1 MCPKDVTDIRMPSR
15 DDDNRLVGP
24 PIVELEFEKDVLGP
38 LKKERPTLCERC
50 LQIGHPKMYCRS
62 NRELCTN
69 CAEHLQEGRM
79 YDCRGNFCLYCKEPH
94 KIGDKNICGG
104 YKMEATIQNNMRLDK
119 CGAYTAK
126 ETLGYM
132 GRKSY
137 VSAARGAAKREE
149 K

>member
-79 YDCRGNFCLYCKEPH
+79 YDCRGNFCLYCKNTH
-94 KIGDKNICGG
+94 DKKIFDE
-104 YKMEATIQNNMRLDK
+104 YKMEATIQSKMRLVKGDV
-119 CGAYTAK
+119 YTAK
-126 ETLGYM
+126 EILGYL
-132 GRKSY
+132 G
-137 VSAARGAAKREE
+137 E
-149 K
+149 KIL